1 MVVFSKDWPYG
12 SNRGAITELDDMSQA
27 VMDIIRVISKD
38 FQAHGNCLWMYA
50 GEQNI
55 EQLVF
60 EAEGT
65 TKLQINWSGY
75 VHVIVLCVA
84 F

>member
-12 SNRGAITELDDMSQA
+12 NNRGAITELDDVSQA

-75 VHVIVLCVA
+75 VHVIVLCVV